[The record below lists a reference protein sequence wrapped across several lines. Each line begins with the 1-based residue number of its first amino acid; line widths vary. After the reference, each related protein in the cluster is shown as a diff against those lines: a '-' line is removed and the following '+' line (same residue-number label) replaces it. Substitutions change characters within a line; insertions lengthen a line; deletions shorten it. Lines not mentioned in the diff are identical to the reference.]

1 MKFNYFRNLRV
12 RDRILI
18 VFITIAILYV
28 GNILYNINGLDSIK
42 ANVESIYNNRML
54 SINSLLEADRDGYQ
68 SRLEIAESI
77 ISLSDSSR
85 LYTEDFQTK
94 IAAINENLEQIET
107 RFNTFKDVYLSTGG
121 TRHEAFDVFD
131 DHLSN
136 VKNYTQ
142 NIQGHIENS
151 SIAELKTTY
160 YTGYIQDFNLM
171 RDAIDQLTAVS
182 YEQTK
187 IEYDES
193 LSKAEEISQLS
204 IFFFVGVF
212 LILVISGI
220 LLTRSIVGQLGCEPT
235 EAAQIAKSL
244 ASGDLSLHISKNDNK
259 GLYGDLKKMIDKLKE
274 VLENVMIVSNNLA
287 VSSRGLSSVSQDVS
301 QGASQQA
308 ASAEELS
315 AAMEEMSSSIE
326 QNAVNAKETEQIGIK
341 AASDIGEGNEAVT
354 HTVSSMKSIAEKIK
368 IIGDIV
374 SQTNILALNAAV
386 EAARAGEHGKGFA
399 VVASEVRS
407 LAERSQEAAEEI
419 DELSQS
425 SVTIAENSGE
435 LLSQIVPDI
444 KKTSEL
450 VQDIVKTSSEQ
461 NESSQ
466 QVNNSIQELNE
477 IVQRNAANAE
487 EMASSSE
494 ELTAQ
499 AESLKDLIS
508 FFSFDQKISKNQHLV
523 SDSSR
528 TNSNPSNS

>member
-1 MKFNYFRNLRV
+1 MKFKWIQNLKI

-18 VFITIAILYV
+18 AFLTITILYV
-28 GNILYNINGLDSIK
+28 GNIFYNISSLNSIK
-42 ANVESIYNNRML
+42 ANVDSIYNNRML

-77 ISLSDSSR
+77 NVLSDSVS
-85 LYTEDFQTK
+85 YVSTDIQSK
-94 IAAINENLEQIET
+94 VSSMNENLQQIET
-107 RFNTFKDVYLSTGG
+107 RFNTFKEIYLSTGG
-121 TRHEAFDVFD
+121 VQHQAFSIFD
-131 DHLSN
+131 EYISK
-136 VKNYTQ
+136 VKLHTST
-142 NIQGHIENS
+142 IEGYITSRQTDLLKSIYYNS
-151 SIAELKTTY
+151 
-160 YTGYIQDFNLM
+160 YIQDFELM
-171 RDAIDQLTAVS
+171 RDAIDQLTGVS

-187 IEYDES
+187 LEYDES
-193 LSKAEEISQLS
+193 VARADNITTLS
-204 IFFFVGVF
+204 ILFFTGV
-212 LILVISGI
+212 LIILVISGI
-220 LLTRSIVGQLGCEPT
+220 LLTRMIIGQLGCEPK
-235 EAAQIAKSL
+235 EAAEIANNL
-244 ASGDLSLHISKNDNK
+244 AKGDLTVHISKKSEK
-259 GLYGDLKKMIDKLKE
+259 GLYRDLKMMVDKLKE
-274 VLENVMIVSNNLA
+274 VLENVIIVANNLA
-287 VSSRGLSSVSQDVS
+287 TSSRSLSSVSQDVS

-326 QNAVNAKETEQIGIK
+326 QNANNARETEHIGIK
-341 AASDIGEGNEAVT
+341 AATDINEGNEAVS

-368 IIGDIV
+368 VIGDIV
-374 SQTNILALNAAV
+374 GQTNILALNAAV

-407 LAERSQEAAEEI
+407 LAERSQQAAAEI

-435 LLSQIVPDI
+435 LLAQIVPDI
-444 KKTSEL
+444 QKTSEL
-450 VQDIVKTSSEQ
+450 VQDIVRTSSEQ

-508 FFSFDQKISKNQHLV
+508 FFSFDQ
-523 SDSSR
+523 DSENNHTR
-528 TNSNPSNS
+528 ATAD